1 MFGNRRRRAVSNP
14 PVNSNVNASAATAA
28 AQAFLSSQASNTS
41 LSSAAAA
48 AALRSRPTTP
58 TSVADIQTK
67 RTIRRNGS
75 TSSAGSSVGGSV
87 RGPPGSTL
95 VRRGSS
101 GSMTERTFRES
112 SPVPSAYDAP
122 PVPAIPQ
129 NITKAGKKTSRRSAS
144 MDAPGLRIASPPPN
158 KAGGRGSS
166 LGPSAT
172 ASRGSG
178 PRNPSLSSV
187 SEMNGESRGSVNFSY
202 PTSTRPMSPEQRR
215 LTCSPSLSA
224 SPRIVSPH
232 NQNLVYDP
240 NTRRFL
246 PLADILAIEQRLNG
260 IANAP
265 VKKKKRNPPAQ
276 GTHLAAGSVGGRLK
290 GTALDAMERASNA
303 SSTQQPISQP
313 SQQFVPPP
321 QFTQQSVSKSIQQPV
336 SQSAQQPIS
345 QPIPKPNNIPKLPP
359 AQTETSRENPQSVP
373 VSESNP
379 QQNPLAVTSPPKKK
393 KKRVIVADSDSD
405 QASILPNSSADDSD
419 VPSHGYKTRAGA
431 ILAKKPS
438 VVRED
443 REREETEDDSPL
455 RSGNVG
461 FLEDRIEPTR
471 TTSPSLLPRSSAGRG
486 HGRAQSSANYAQ
498 ERQHTRSASQ
508 PPMTSVAAP
517 SLNEESPRGGRV
529 QSVSPARTPHFM
541 ATPET
546 LTVRHQPPARSVS
559 PRKSALKHSSM
570 SSIEPRG
577 PPSDGGSLRLSEDS
591 NDEEQPRKKA
601 NRVSFDEGNNVVLGQ
616 STTLPSNSPMV
627 PSPQVKRG
635 WFNIGRGKKKD
646 IHVTDE
652 DDDEVMKP
660 RPALP
665 SFGSVRERKT
675 HRETEERVLVRP
687 PEQVPTIAPV
697 TSPTSPLF
705 TSHTGNVL
713 ESPMGQSNDHVA
725 GSLIAHDAT
734 SKNAANIS
742 KSREPLPP
750 DVTSLEGTGEISEA
764 SSTYSL
770 ENNAIGIAR
779 SDSVRVGPE
788 DGHADTYRELASPTK
803 DQFEDQELNED
814 IPEIAVQMPTPT
826 PEGTQSREW
835 LDMPGGYRGSGSSTS
850 SHLDQTQDEVL
861 HTATENGVIGTA
873 ISPTFEKANA
883 TSGPSNLSE
892 FDNSTRTSSE
902 AHPAPISEESEG
914 SENDS
919 IYSDAAEEFEAPD
932 DGGFMSLDAVVE
944 SPVSATAILASEPDS
959 PRTKL
964 AKERA
969 YMSSQLQRKSSEPDP
984 EEGWE
989 KAQQYWKNL
998 SVDRK
1003 KQLEL
1008 DAFKVADEEE
1018 KEEATP
1024 TPKPKK
1030 AKKKSVTIQS
1040 PTSPIMQTMQ
1050 ASPFPQ
1056 VQKQPNTERSYMIQ
1070 PGLKAG
1076 SITHGQTTMRSS
1088 MRAGPPHAESVV
1100 HIRQSMRGSGSTK
1113 GATQNGTAQPN
1124 EILQKKQRPVSLPP
1138 AETQASTQAVNRQ
1151 LRLIQGAAAT
1161 ATSPN
1166 AQRNGATVAPTSLRR
1181 KSSGDS
1187 DTSFKR
1193 ARPATDGISM
1203 RCSMRRESDVSSN
1216 GRQQSPLNSSRFSLR
1231 SSSPGGPP
1239 AVTMRGTM
1247 RSSLRG
1253 SNDSTARAKSPIR
1266 MPGFGRSSSARPAPK
1281 QKSTQRSS
1289 RFADSS
1295 DEDEPRAGFR
1305 SRFGDSSDDDEP
1317 TPIAPIV
1324 ARPISSRGTPVRS
1337 IPKPIGYQDGDSSD
1351 LPDSDDESRP
1361 ATAKSLN
1368 KTKLNGNRPSSRN
1381 TTAASGNLQRSGSG
1395 RGTIKVGNGQI
1406 TPITPPRPQNA
1417 QRGSILSMFRK
1428 KQDPNSKVRKYNGES
1443 PARRDTHLE
1452 RSKEDL
1458 EAIKRPETRGK
1469 ADSPRVLKKNPRQ
1482 NSGSWPL
1489 ANDTGI
1495 KVPFEE
1501 GRPFSADTGGGI
1513 VGGENKEIV
1522 AELNGRPEVGNRRFT
1537 ATGLSDVDVMGQGGN
1552 PRKKKKFQVLRK
1564 MFRLED

>member
-75 TSSAGSSVGGSV
+75 TSSAGSSLGGSV
-87 RGPPGSTL
+87 RGPPGAAL

-112 SPVPSAYDAP
+112 SPSRSSPVPSAYDAP

-129 NITKAGKKTSRRSAS
+129 NINKAGGKSRRSAS

-172 ASRGSG
+172 PSRGMG

-215 LTCSPSLSA
+215 LTCSPSLST

-232 NQNLVYDP
+232 DQNLVYDP

-246 PLADILAIEQRLNG
+246 PLADILAIEQRLSG

-265 VKKKKRNPPAQ
+265 VKKKKRTPPAQ
-276 GTHLAAGSVGGRLK
+276 GTHLAAGTMGGRLK
-290 GTALDAMERASNA
+290 GTAVDAMERASNT
-303 SSTQQPISQP
+303 STAQQSKSQP
-313 SQQFVPPP
+313 SQQPVL
-321 QFTQQSVSKSIQQPV
+321 QSTQQS
-336 SQSAQQPIS
+336 IS
-345 QPIPKPNNIPKLPP
+345 QPTPKSNDVSKLPP
-359 AQTETSRENPQSVP
+359 AETEAPREHPQSIP
-373 VSESNP
+373 VSESNSP
-379 QQNPLAVTSPPKKK
+379 QNSLAVTAPPKKK

-405 QASILPNSSADDSD
+405 QASILPNSSADESD
-419 VPSHGYKTRAGA
+419 APSYGYKTRAGA
-431 ILAKKPS
+431 LLAKKPS

-443 REREETEDDSPL
+443 REREEKEDDSPL

-461 FLEDRIEPTR
+461 FLENRNEPTR
-471 TTSPSLLPRSSAGRG
+471 TTSPSPLPRSSAGRG
-486 HGRAQSSANYAQ
+486 HGRAQSSANYAE

-508 PPMTSVAAP
+508 PPMSSVAAL
-517 SLNEESPRGGRV
+517 SINEESPRGGRV

-541 ATPET
+541 TTPET
-546 LTVRHQPPARSVS
+546 LTVRHHPPPRSVS

-577 PPSDGGSLRLSEDS
+577 PSPSDGGSLRLSEIS

-616 STTLPSNSPMV
+616 STTLPSDSPMV
-627 PSPQVKRG
+627 PSPQVKRS

-646 IHVTDE
+646 MHATDE
-652 DDDEVMKP
+652 DDDEFMKP

-675 HRETEERVLVRP
+675 HREAEERVLVRP
-687 PEQVPTIAPV
+687 PEQVNTIAPV

-705 TSHTGNVL
+705 TSHAGDVM
-713 ESPMGQSNDHVA
+713 EFPMGQSNDHVA
-725 GSLIAHDAT
+725 GSLLVHDAA

-742 KSREPLPP
+742 KSREPLPL
-750 DVTSLEGTGEISEA
+750 DVTSVEGTGEITDA

-770 ENNAIGIAR
+770 DNNAIGIAR
-779 SDSVRVGPE
+779 SNSVRVGPE
-788 DGHADTYRELASPTK
+788 DGHVDTYRELASPTK
-803 DQFEDQELNED
+803 DQFEDHELND
-814 IPEIAVQMPTPT
+814 NIPEIAVQMPTPT

-850 SHLDQTQDEVL
+850 SHVDQTMDEISHV
-861 HTATENGVIGTA
+861 APENGVIGSA
-873 ISPTFEKANA
+873 ISPTSETENPIEDTSTLLEFED
-883 TSGPSNLSE
+883 G
-892 FDNSTRTSSE
+892 TRTNSE
-902 AHPAPISEESEG
+902 AHPAPIFEESEE

-919 IYSDAAEEFEAPD
+919 IYSDAAEEFETPD

-944 SPVSATAILASEPDS
+944 SPVSASSVLASQPDS
-959 PRTKL
+959 PSTKL

-1008 DAFKVADEEE
+1008 DAHMVADEEE
-1018 KEEATP
+1018 QEVTLA
-1024 TPKPKK
+1024 PKPKK
-1030 AKKKSVTIQS
+1030 TKKKSVTIQS
-1040 PTSPIMQTMQ
+1040 PTSPIMITMQ
-1050 ASPFPQ
+1050 ESPFPQ
-1056 VQKQPNTERSYMIQ
+1056 VQKQSNTERSYMIQ
-1070 PGLKAG
+1070 PGSKAG
-1076 SITHGQTTMRSS
+1076 SNVHGQTTMRSS
-1088 MRAGPPHAESVV
+1088 MRAEPPHVESDV

-1113 GATQNGTAQPN
+1113 GATQNGTTQPN
-1124 EILQKKQRPVSLPP
+1124 GIHQKKQRPVSLPP
-1138 AETQASTQAVNRQ
+1138 TKTQANTQAVNQ
-1151 LRLIQGAAAT
+1151 HLRLIQGAAAT
-1161 ATSPN
+1161 AASPN
-1166 AQRNGATVAPTSLRR
+1166 SQRNSASVAPTPLRR

-1203 RCSMRRESDVSSN
+1203 RRSMRRESDVSSN

-1253 SNDSTARAKSPIR
+1253 SNDSTARAKSPIK

-1281 QKSTQRSS
+1281 QKSNQRSS

-1295 DEDEPRAGFR
+1295 DEDEPRHGFR
-1305 SRFGDSSDDDEP
+1305 SRFVDSSDDDEP
-1317 TPIAPIV
+1317 TPIPIV

-1368 KTKLNGNRPSSRN
+1368 KSKPNGNRPSSRN
-1381 TTAASGNLQRSGSG
+1381 TTASSGNLQRSGSG
-1395 RGTIKVGNGQI
+1395 RGLIKVANGQG
-1406 TPITPPRPQNA
+1406 TPVPPARPQNA
-1417 QRGSILSMFRK
+1417 RRGSILSIFRK

-1458 EAIKRPETRGK
+1458 EAIKRPETFGK
-1469 ADSPRVLKKNPRQ
+1469 PDAPRVLKKNPRQ

-1489 ANDTGI
+1489 ADDTGI

-1501 GRPFSADTGGGI
+1501 GRPFSADTGAGI
-1513 VGGENKEIV
+1513 VGGENKEVV

-1537 ATGLSDVDVMGQGGN
+1537 ATGLSEVDVMGQGGS
-1552 PRKKKKFQVLRK
+1552 PRRKKKFQVLRK
-1564 MFRLED
+1564 MFRLDD

>member
-67 RTIRRNGS
+67 RTIRRKRFN
-75 TSSAGSSVGGSV
+75 
-87 RGPPGSTL
+87 L
-95 VRRGSS
+95 
-101 GSMTERTFRES
+101 FCWKFF
-112 SPVPSAYDAP
+112 PSAYDAP

-129 NITKAGKKTSRRSAS
+129 NITKAGGKTSRRSAS

-158 KAGGRGSS
+158 KTGGRGSS

-187 SEMNGESRGSVNFSY
+187 SEMNGRVEGPSIFLPY
-202 PTSTRPMSPEQRR
+202 DLST
-215 LTCSPSLSA
+215 

-276 GTHLAAGSVGGRLK
+276 GTHLAAGSVGGRIK
-290 GTALDAMERASNA
+290 GTAVDAMERASNT
-303 SSTQQPISQP
+303 STTQQSISQP
-313 SQQFVPPP
+313 SQQPMP
-321 QFTQQSVSKSIQQPV
+321 QSTQQPV
-336 SQSAQQPIS
+336 SQPTQQSIS
-345 QPIPKPNNIPKLPP
+345 QPISKPNNQPKLPP
-359 AQTETSRENPQSVP
+359 AQVETSWENPQSIP
-373 VSESNP
+373 VSESNT
-379 QQNPLAVTSPPKKK
+379 QQKSLTVTAPPKKK
-393 KKRVIVADSDSD
+393 KKRVIITDSDSD
-405 QASILPNSSADDSD
+405 QASILQNSSADESD

-443 REREETEDDSPL
+443 REREEKEDDSPL

-461 FLEDRIEPTR
+461 LLEDRIEPTR
-471 TTSPSLLPRSSAGRG
+471 TISPSPLPRSSAGRG

-546 LTVRHQPPARSVS
+546 LTVRHQPPPRSVS

-577 PPSDGGSLRLSEDS
+577 PSPSDGGSFRLSEVS
-591 NDEEQPRKKA
+591 NDEEQPRKKG

-616 STTLPSNSPMV
+616 STTLPSGSPMV
-627 PSPQVKRG
+627 PSPQVKRS

-646 IHVTDE
+646 IHATDE

-687 PEQVPTIAPV
+687 PEQVTTIAPV

-705 TSHTGNVL
+705 TSHMGDVL
-713 ESPMGQSNDHVA
+713 EFPMGQSNDHVA
-725 GSLIAHDAT
+725 GSLLAHDAT

-750 DVTSLEGTGEISEA
+750 DVTSLEGTGEISDA

-770 ENNAIGIAR
+770 DNNAIGIAR
-779 SDSVRVGPE
+779 SNSVRVGPE
-788 DGHADTYRELASPTK
+788 DGNADTYRELASPTK
-803 DQFEDQELNED
+803 DQFEDHELNED
-814 IPEIAVQMPTPT
+814 IPEIAVQMPTPI

-850 SHLDQTQDEVL
+850 SYVDQPKDEV
-861 HTATENGVIGTA
+861 HTATENGIIGTA
-873 ISPTFEKANA
+873 LSPTSETANS
-883 TSGPSNLSE
+883 TNGTSNLSE
-892 FDNSTRTSSE
+892 FDDSTRTSSE
-902 AHPAPISEESEG
+902 AHPAPIFEESDE

-919 IYSDAAEEFEAPD
+919 IYSDAAEEFETPD

-1008 DAFKVADEEE
+1008 DAFKVTDEEE
-1018 KEEATP
+1018 GEEVTP
-1024 TPKPKK
+1024 APKPKK
-1030 AKKKSVTIQS
+1030 MKKKSVTIQS

-1050 ASPFPQ
+1050 QSPFPQ
-1056 VQKQPNTERSYMIQ
+1056 VQKQSNKERSYMIQ
-1070 PGLKAG
+1070 TGSKAG
-1076 SITHGQTTMRSS
+1076 PNAHGQTTMRSS
-1088 MRAGPPHAESVV
+1088 MRAEPPHAESDV

-1124 EILQKKQRPVSLPP
+1124 GILQKKQRPVSLPP
-1138 AETQASTQAVNRQ
+1138 ANTQANTQAVNQQ

-1166 AQRNGATVAPTSLRR
+1166 SQRNSATVAPALLRR

-1203 RCSMRRESDVSSN
+1203 RRSMRRESDVSSN

-1266 MPGFGRSSSARPAPK
+1266 IPGFGRSSSARPAPK

-1305 SRFGDSSDDDEP
+1305 SRFVDSSDDDEP

-1368 KTKLNGNRPSSRN
+1368 KSKPNGNRPSSRN
-1381 TTAASGNLQRSGSG
+1381 TTAASGDLQRSGSG
-1395 RGTIKVGNGQI
+1395 RGLIKVGNGQI
-1406 TPITPPRPQNA
+1406 TPITPPRPQDA
-1417 QRGSILSMFRK
+1417 RRGSILSIFRK
-1428 KQDPNSKVRKYNGES
+1428 KQDPKYGS
-1443 PARRDTHLE
+1443 LAV
-1452 RSKEDL
+1452 
-1458 EAIKRPETRGK
+1458 
-1469 ADSPRVLKKNPRQ
+1469 AD
-1482 NSGSWPL
+1482 
-1489 ANDTGI
+1489 DTGI

-1501 GRPFSADTGGGI
+1501 GRPFSADTGAGI
-1513 VGGENKEIV
+1513 VGGENKEVV

-1537 ATGLSDVDVMGQGGN
+1537 ATGLSDVDVMGQGGS
-1552 PRKKKKFQVLRK
+1552 PRRKKKFQVLRK

>member
-1 MFGNRRRRAVSNP
+1 MLTGLILQ

-129 NITKAGKKTSRRSAS
+129 NITKAGGKKSRRSAS

-215 LTCSPSLSA
+215 LTCSPSSSA

-232 NQNLVYDP
+232 DQNLVYDP

-265 VKKKKRNPPAQ
+265 VKKKKRTPPAQ
-276 GTHLAAGSVGGRLK
+276 GTHLAAGSVGGRIK
-290 GTALDAMERASNA
+290 GTAVDAMERASNT
-303 SSTQQPISQP
+303 STTQQSISQP
-313 SQQFVPPP
+313 SQQPI
-321 QFTQQSVSKSIQQPV
+321 TQSTRQPVSQSTQQPV
-336 SQSAQQPIS
+336 SQPTQQPMP
-345 QPIPKPNNIPKLPP
+345 QPIPKPSNTPKLPP
-359 AQTETSRENPQSVP
+359 AQAEVYRENSHLPI
-373 VSESNP
+373 SESNTP
-379 QQNPLAVTSPPKKK
+379 QKSLAVTSLPKKK
-393 KKRVIVADSDSD
+393 KKRVIITDSDSD
-405 QASILPNSSADDSD
+405 QASILPNSSADESD
-419 VPSHGYKTRAGA
+419 VPSNGYKTRAGA

-443 REREETEDDSPL
+443 REREEEEDDSPL

-471 TTSPSLLPRSSAGRG
+471 TISPSPLPRSSAGRG

-546 LTVRHQPPARSVS
+546 LTVRHQPPPRSVS

-577 PPSDGGSLRLSEDS
+577 PSPSDGGSFRLSEVS
-591 NDEEQPRKKA
+591 NDEEQPRKKG
-601 NRVSFDEGNNVVLGQ
+601 NRVSFDEGSNVVLGQ
-616 STTLPSNSPMV
+616 STTLPSDSPMI
-627 PSPQVKRG
+627 PSPQVKRS

-646 IHVTDE
+646 VHATDE

-687 PEQVPTIAPV
+687 PEQVTTVAPV

-705 TSHTGNVL
+705 TSHTGDVL
-713 ESPMGQSNDHVA
+713 EFPMGQSNDHVA
-725 GSLIAHDAT
+725 GSLLAHDAT

-750 DVTSLEGTGEISEA
+750 DVTSLEGTGEISDA

-770 ENNAIGIAR
+770 DNNAIGIAR
-779 SDSVRVGPE
+779 SNSLRVGPE

-803 DQFEDQELNED
+803 DQFEDHELNED

-850 SHLDQTQDEVL
+850 SYVDQSKDDA
-861 HTATENGVIGTA
+861 HAATENGIIGTA
-873 ISPTFEKANA
+873 VSPTSETANS
-883 TSGPSNLSE
+883 TNGTSNLSE
-892 FDNSTRTSSE
+892 FEDSTRTSSE
-902 AHPAPISEESEG
+902 AHPAPIFEESEE

-919 IYSDAAEEFEAPD
+919 IYSDAAEEFETPD

-1018 KEEATP
+1018 KEEVTP
-1024 TPKPKK
+1024 APKPKK

-1050 ASPFPQ
+1050 QSSFPQ
-1056 VQKQPNTERSYMIQ
+1056 VQKQPNKERSYMIQ
-1070 PGLKAG
+1070 PGSKAG
-1076 SITHGQTTMRSS
+1076 PNAHGQTTMRLS
-1088 MRAGPPHAESVV
+1088 MRAEPPHAESDV
-1100 HIRQSMRGSGSTK
+1100 HIRQSMRGSCSTK
-1113 GATQNGTAQPN
+1113 GETQNGTAQPN
-1124 EILQKKQRPVSLPP
+1124 GILQKKQRPVSLPP
-1138 AETQASTQAVNRQ
+1138 AKTQASTQAVNQQ

-1166 AQRNGATVAPTSLRR
+1166 SQRNSATVAPTPLRR

-1203 RCSMRRESDVSSN
+1203 RRSMRRESDVSSN
-1216 GRQQSPLNSSRFSLR
+1216 GRQQSPINSSRFSLR

-1266 MPGFGRSSSARPAPK
+1266 IPGFGRSSSARPAPK

-1305 SRFGDSSDDDEP
+1305 SRFIDSSDDDEP

-1368 KTKLNGNRPSSRN
+1368 KSKPNGNRPSSRN
-1381 TTAASGNLQRSGSG
+1381 TTAASGDLQRSGSG
-1395 RGTIKVGNGQI
+1395 RGMIKVGNGQI

-1417 QRGSILSMFRK
+1417 RRGSILSIFRK

-1458 EAIKRPETRGK
+1458 EVIKRPETLGK

-1489 ANDTGI
+1489 ADDTGI

-1501 GRPFSADTGGGI
+1501 GRPFSADTGAGI
-1513 VGGENKEIV
+1513 VGNENKEVV

-1537 ATGLSDVDVMGQGGN
+1537 ATGLSDVDVMGQGGS
-1552 PRKKKKFQVLRK
+1552 PRRKKKFQVLRK

>member
-129 NITKAGKKTSRRSAS
+129 NITKAGGKKSRRSAS

-158 KAGGRGSS
+158 KTGGRGSS

-215 LTCSPSLSA
+215 LTCSPSLST

-276 GTHLAAGSVGGRLK
+276 GTHLAAGSVGGRIQ
-290 GTALDAMERASNA
+290 GTAVDAMETASNT
-303 SSTQQPISQP
+303 STTQQSISQP
-313 SQQFVPPP
+313 SQQPIP
-321 QFTQQSVSKSIQQPV
+321 QPFQQPQK
-336 SQSAQQPIS
+336 S
-345 QPIPKPNNIPKLPP
+345 
-359 AQTETSRENPQSVP
+359 
-373 VSESNP
+373 
-379 QQNPLAVTSPPKKK
+379 LAVTSPPKKK
-393 KKRVIVADSDSD
+393 KKRVVIADSDSD
-405 QASILPNSSADDSD
+405 QASILPNSSADESD
-419 VPSHGYKTRAGA
+419 VPSYGYKTRAGA

-443 REREETEDDSPL
+443 REREEKEDDSPL

-461 FLEDRIEPTR
+461 FLKDRIEPTR
-471 TTSPSLLPRSSAGRG
+471 TISPSPLPRSSAGRG

-517 SLNEESPRGGRV
+517 PLNEESPRGGRV

-546 LTVRHQPPARSVS
+546 LTIRHQPPPRSVS

-577 PPSDGGSLRLSEDS
+577 PSPSDGGSFRLSEVS
-591 NDEEQPRKKA
+591 NDEEQPRKKG

-616 STTLPSNSPMV
+616 STTLASDSPMV
-627 PSPQVKRG
+627 PSPQVKRS

-646 IHVTDE
+646 IHATDE

-687 PEQVPTIAPV
+687 PEQVTTIAPV

-705 TSHTGNVL
+705 TSHTGGVL

-725 GSLIAHDAT
+725 GSLLAHDAT

-750 DVTSLEGTGEISEA
+750 DVTSLEGTGEISDA

-770 ENNAIGIAR
+770 DNNAIGIAR
-779 SDSVRVGPE
+779 SNSVRVGPE

-850 SHLDQTQDEVL
+850 SYVDRSKDEV
-861 HTATENGVIGTA
+861 HAATENGIISTA
-873 ISPTFEKANA
+873 ISPTSEEANS
-883 TSGPSNLSE
+883 TNGTSNLSE
-892 FDNSTRTSSE
+892 FGDSARTSSE
-902 AHPAPISEESEG
+902 AHPAPIFEESEE

-944 SPVSATAILASEPDS
+944 SPVSASAILASEPDS

-1008 DAFKVADEEE
+1008 DAFKVTDEEE
-1018 KEEATP
+1018 KEEVTP
-1024 TPKPKK
+1024 APKPKK
-1030 AKKKSVTIQS
+1030 TKKKSVTIQS

-1050 ASPFPQ
+1050 QSPFPQ
-1056 VQKQPNTERSYMIQ
+1056 VQKQSNTERSYMIQ
-1070 PGLKAG
+1070 PGSKVG
-1076 SITHGQTTMRSS
+1076 SNGHSQTTMRSS
-1088 MRAGPPHAESVV
+1088 MRAEPPHAESDV
-1100 HIRQSMRGSGSTK
+1100 HIRQSMRGPGSTK

-1124 EILQKKQRPVSLPP
+1124 GILQKKQRPVSLPP
-1138 AETQASTQAVNRQ
+1138 AKTQANTQAVNQ
-1151 LRLIQGAAAT
+1151 HLRLIQGAAAT

-1166 AQRNGATVAPTSLRR
+1166 SQRNSAVVAPTPLRR

-1203 RCSMRRESDVSSN
+1203 RRSMRRESDVSSN

-1266 MPGFGRSSSARPAPK
+1266 IPGFGRSSSARPAPK

-1305 SRFGDSSDDDEP
+1305 SRFVDSSDDDEP

-1361 ATAKSLN
+1361 ATAKSVN
-1368 KTKLNGNRPSSRN
+1368 KPKANGNRPSSRN
-1381 TTAASGNLQRSGSG
+1381 MTAASGDLQRSGSG

-1417 QRGSILSMFRK
+1417 RRGSILSIFRK

-1458 EAIKRPETRGK
+1458 EAIKRPETLGK
-1469 ADSPRVLKKNPRQ
+1469 PDSPRVLKKNPRQ

-1489 ANDTGI
+1489 ADDTGI

-1501 GRPFSADTGGGI
+1501 GRPFSADTGAGI

-1537 ATGLSDVDVMGQGGN
+1537 ATGLSDVDVMGQGGS